1 MRYLLVPA
9 LAATLFAAQP
19 LSPAEET
26 LFAPIT
32 ANVLKGHISFLASDA
47 LEGRDTPSK
56 GLDVAAEYI
65 ASQFRRDGLEPA
77 GDDGYFQTAEYAM
90 VTQPTEG
97 LEVTLTSGGKTWKA
111 DKEHVMVSSSAAGQ
125 VHGASIVKVTI
136 EDENTPLP
144 ERSAVEG
151 KAVVLVAPMPRSRA
165 MLRKREAVLE
175 LGPAIVITGGF
186 TGFGRA
192 RLREAA
198 DVSAQHPP
206 MITTSDPEF
215 NNFVAALDPAATLD
229 ATVPGPVAQPV
240 KLKNVIAKLP
250 GSDPALSDSYILLTA
265 HYDHLGISP
274 RGEGDRLNNG
284 ANDDASGVATVLT
297 LAEAFSRSAV
307 HPKRTIVF
315 MTYFGEEK
323 GLVGSRYY
331 GSHPVFPLAK
341 TIANLNFEHM
351 GRTDD
356 NEGDRTGKITAS
368 GFDYTSLGEALTQA
382 GKRTGIEAW
391 QHEKNTDAFFGRSD
405 NQSLADSGVPAITV
419 TVSWIFPDYHRPGD
433 EWPKINYPNMEKE
446 VRTCALAVEQVAN
459 DAHPVKWN
467 ETNPKTAKYVEAWKK
482 LHAAN

>member
-9 LAATLFAAQP
+9 LAATLFAASP
-19 LSPAEET
+19 LSPAEEA
-26 LFAPIT
+26 LLAPIT

-65 ASQFRRDGLEPA
+65 AAQFRRDGLEPA
-77 GDDGYFQTAEYAM
+77 GDDGYFQTANYAI

-97 LEVTLTSGGKTWKA
+97 LEVTLTSGAKTWKS
-111 DKEHVMVSSSAAGQ
+111 DHEHVMVSSSAATQ
-125 VHGASIVKVTI
+125 VHGVPVVKVTI
-136 EDENTPLP
+136 EDENTPMP
-144 ERSAVEG
+144 ERSTVEG
-151 KAVVLVAPMPRSRA
+151 KAVLLVAPMPRSRA
-165 MLRKREAVLE
+165 MLRKRESILE

-186 TGFGRA
+186 TGFGRS
-192 RLREAA
+192 RLREADEA
-198 DVSAQHPP
+198 AAAHPP
-206 MITTSDPEF
+206 MVTTSDPEF
-215 NNFVAALDPAATLD
+215 NTFAASLAADATLD
-229 ATVPGPVAQPV
+229 ATVPAPEMKPV

-250 GSDPALSDSYILLTA
+250 GSDPALKDTYILLTA
-265 HYDHLGISP
+265 HYDHIGINT

-297 LAEAFSRSAV
+297 LAEAFSKA
-307 HPKRTIVF
+307 HTAPKRTVVF

-368 GFDYTSLGEALTQA
+368 GFDYTTLGEALTQA
-382 GKRTGIEAW
+382 GKVTGIQAW

-446 VRTCALAVEQVAN
+446 VRTCALAVEHVAN
-459 DAHPVKWN
+459 DPQPVRWL
-467 ETNPKTAKYVEAWKK
+467 ETNPKTERYFEAWKK
-482 LHAAN
+482 LHSTN